1 MNIEKR
7 VINAALEVRSSEDEK
22 SSILTGRAVPFNEL
36 SEDLGGFRERI
47 APGAFDLN
55 VRDIKA
61 LWSHDTSRVI
71 GSTRVKTLKL
81 EEKSSGIDF
90 ELDLPDTTT
99 GRDAATTI
107 ERGDV
112 DGVSFGFIVHQDTF
126 EQIDG
131 DVVRTVLRGD
141 LIEISPVAFPAY
153 SQTDVSAELRERIA
167 SFTDTEAEEDHE
179 EDDATS
185 FPISLL
191 QKQLDLLELE

>member
-1 MNIEKR
+1 MKHEVR
-7 VINAALEVRSSEDEK
+7 FINADLEVRSSEDEK

-61 LWSHDTSRVI
+61 LWSHDSSRVL

-81 EEKSSGIDF
+81 EEKSNGIDF

-99 GRDAATTI
+99 GKDAVESI
-107 ERGDV
+107 QRGDI
-112 DGVSFGFIVHQDTF
+112 DAMSFGFMVHEDNF

-131 DVVRTVLRGD
+131 DIVRTVLRGD

-179 EDDATS
+179 EEES
-185 FPISLL
+185 FPISALEME
-191 QKQLDLLELE
+191 LDLLALE